1 MNYELR
7 NLSENSA
14 VLSERGYPSE
24 GDPDRSRLLLEF
36 NNAVVSQLDLED
48 LLKSIFD
55 CVRQVFQQTSAAT
68 LAIYDSE
75 QNELRIHLLHSDDPD
90 LFREGMPIAFEGTPS
105 GVAFTSRQAVLINRL
120 VYEDFPSQ
128 LIERALADGIRSGCS
143 VPLISH
149 NRVVGTLT
157 VGAPQEGAY
166 SETDLA
172 L

>member
-105 GVAFTSRQAVLINRL
+105 GVAFFS
-120 VYEDFPSQ
+120 PGS
-128 LIERALADGIRSGCS
+128 AD
-143 VPLISH
+143 
-149 NRVVGTLT
+149 
-157 VGAPQEGAY
+157 
-166 SETDLA
+166 
-172 L
+172 